1 MILPAIALWFR
12 TNPRNWIVIA
22 GLVGTVIVL
31 ALAYAKGS
39 SDRGKREEARRVVA
53 EQAALKS
60 DAKADAKATA
70 EQVRAA
76 EARAEKEGKLID
88 AVSEVPDGLPD
99 AVAVR
104 LGCERLRQ
112 AGVSVAD
119 LPACKSAG

>member
-1 MILPAIALWFR
+1 MIPLAIMTWFR
-12 TNPRNWIVIA
+12 TNPRNVWLIGALIGAVILL
-22 GLVGTVIVL
+22 GFT
-31 ALAYAKGS
+31 YAKG
-39 SDRGKREEARRVVA
+39 RGDQAKREEARRAVA

-88 AVSEVPDGLPD
+88 AVSEIPDSLPDG
-99 AVAVR
+99 VAVR

-119 LPACKSAG
+119 LPACRSPG